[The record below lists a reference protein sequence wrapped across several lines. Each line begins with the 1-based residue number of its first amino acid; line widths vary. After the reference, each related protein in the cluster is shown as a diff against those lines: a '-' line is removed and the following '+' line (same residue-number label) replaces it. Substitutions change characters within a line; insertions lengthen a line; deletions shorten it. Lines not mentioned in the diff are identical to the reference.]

1 MSVLTNTI
9 CYVFLFAVYLR
20 HVRSEPAPGAWI
32 FPGGTAMRFGIG
44 LLGQTATLIAIAC
57 TLVPGATDP
66 HPLTTFL
73 KILLSTGAM
82 FVIGFLLYWFAT
94 RRRVA
99 LA

>member
-1 MSVLTNTI
+1 VLTNTI

-20 HVRSEPAPGAWI
+20 QVRSEPAPGAWI

-44 LLGQTATLIAIAC
+44 LLGQAATLISIAC